1 MPTPSPI
8 IAAMVGAAPETSIVL
23 ASSAMPPLLGGTLD
37 ARPRP
42 GGGFRVVAHL
52 PTGGEPA

>member
-1 MPTPSPI
+1 MRER
-8 IAAMVGAAPETSIVL
+8 AL
-23 ASSAMPPLLGGTLD
+23 LLGGTLD
-37 ARPRP
+37 AAPRP